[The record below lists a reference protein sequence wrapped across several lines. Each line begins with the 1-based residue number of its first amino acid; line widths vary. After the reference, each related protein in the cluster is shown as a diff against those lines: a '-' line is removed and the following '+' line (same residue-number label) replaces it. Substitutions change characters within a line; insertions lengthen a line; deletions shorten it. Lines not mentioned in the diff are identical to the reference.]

1 MDALEL
7 FSGCGG
13 LALGMK
19 QAGFNT
25 VKLVEFNKHA
35 CASLRENFGTDLVYE
50 GDVRDFDYVDVSD
63 VKIVAGGPPC
73 QPFSLGGKHKG
84 INDERDMF
92 PSAIK
97 AIQKLSPGCFIFENV
112 KGLLRES
119 FSDYFRYILLR
130 LSYPSVVREQNTSWI
145 DHYRFLKRI
154 EGSTAP
160 EYHVQYKLLNAL
172 EYGVPQSRERVFIV
186 GFKDDIGWDFPSP
199 THSIDALLWSQLV
212 TGEYWERYRKTPI
225 YDFNAD
231 IKRKSLIRKYG
242 FLEPAH
248 KAALTVRDAL
258 TNVPNPKSKNSLK
271 GHKFQPGAK
280 VYAGH
285 TGSFIDLPSKTIKAG
300 DHGVPGGENMIRYH
314 DGSVRYFSAYEA
326 KIIQTFPSDYLI
338 AGSWGESLRQIGNA
352 VPVTLATVIASSVYE
367 KLAKHE

>member
-1 MDALEL
+1 MNALEL

-19 QAGFNT
+19 KAGFNP

-35 CASLRENFGTDLVYE
+35 CASLRDNFGSKLVFE
-50 GDVRDFDYVDVSD
+50 GDVRDFDYVEIDD

-84 INDERDMF
+84 VNDERDMF

-97 AIQKLSPGCFIFENV
+97 AIHELSPECFVFENV

-119 FSDYFRYILLR
+119 FSDYFKYILLR
-130 LSYPSVVREQNTSWI
+130 LSYPSLVREKNSSWV

-154 EGSTAP
+154 ESEVAP

-172 EYGVPQSRERVFIV
+172 EYGVPQSRQRVFIV
-186 GFKDDIGWDFPSP
+186 GFKKEIGWKFPES
-199 THSIDALLWSQLV
+199 THTLDALLWSQLV
-212 TGEYWERYRKTPI
+212 TGKYWEKHGTTPN

-231 IKRKSLIRKYG
+231 AKRKSLIQKYG
-242 FLEPAH
+242 FLEPEH

-258 TNVPNPKSKNSLK
+258 HKVPDPKARTLLE
-271 GHKFQPGAK
+271 GHNFQPGAK
-280 VYAGH
+280 VYPGH

-300 DHGVPGGENMIRYH
+300 DHGVPGGENMIRYR

-338 AGSWGESLRQIGNA
+338 SGSWGESLRQIGNA
-352 VPVTLATVIASSVYE
+352 VPVTLATVIASSIYE
-367 KLAKHE
+367 KLNNNE